1 VRSPRRPAVA
11 AVFVIVERGRAPVS
25 CSASQQGPISN
36 VVEKGGDKGIPRVLA
51 APAAAA
57 TTAAATTTT
66 TTSFL
71 RPALGRRIIIR
82 VSRLCRASSL
92 PRHCEF
98 NELTQVT
105 NGGEEDERNEC

>member
-1 VRSPRRPAVA
+1 M
-11 AVFVIVERGRAPVS
+11 S

-92 PRHCEF
+92 PRHCE
-98 NELTQVT
+98 LTQVT